1 MSTKRRTSVLAVAL
15 VAALLAACS
24 APPAPTPEPSPE
36 PAAPP
41 TAPALEPETAAAS
54 GLSTFVITPDQSSAS
69 YIVDEEFLPDMLP
82 KYGINIGRQDTV
94 GVTPAVDG
102 QIQLNL
108 DDLAAALGDNRF
120 HADLSLLESDQ
131 ALRDQWIRENGPQ
144 FGVYPDAVFIAN
156 AIEGAPSSYTEGE
169 EVSFRLLGDLTIR
182 EITQPA
188 TFEVSATLD
197 GTTLS
202 GSAVAS
208 LRMSDFDIEP
218 PNFANT
224 LTVQD
229 EFTVRVDFIAQEQ

>member
-24 APPAPTPEPSPE
+24 APSAHTRSQVRSLQRRLQCPSSSQNRQRLADCALLLLPPISRAHPTSSTRSSCPICCQNTASTL
-36 PAAPP
+36 AAK
-41 TAPALEPETAAAS
+41 
-54 GLSTFVITPDQSSAS
+54 TPSAS
-69 YIVDEEFLPDMLP
+69 PPQSM
-82 KYGINIGRQDTV
+82 GRS
-94 GVTPAVDG
+94 
-102 QIQLNL
+102 QLNL

-144 FGVYPDAVFIAN
+144 FGVYPDAVFIAS

-202 GSAVAS
+202 GSAC
-208 LRMSDFDIEP
+208 R
-218 PNFANT
+218 
-224 LTVQD
+224 
-229 EFTVRVDFIAQEQ
+229 IAAHERL

>member
-1 MSTKRRTSVLAVAL
+1 M
-15 VAALLAACS
+15 
-24 APPAPTPEPSPE
+24 
-36 PAAPP
+36 
-41 TAPALEPETAAAS
+41 
-54 GLSTFVITPDQSSAS
+54 
-69 YIVDEEFLPDMLP
+69 
-82 KYGINIGRQDTV
+82 GRS
-94 GVTPAVDG
+94 
-102 QIQLNL
+102 QLNL

-144 FGVYPDAVFIAN
+144 FGVYPDAVFIAS

-182 EITQPA
+182 EITQRLPSRCRQRW
-188 TFEVSATLD
+188 TERPSAVQL
-197 GTTLS
+197 
-202 GSAVAS
+202 VAS

>member
-1 MSTKRRTSVLAVAL
+1 MR
-15 VAALLAACS
+15 
-24 APPAPTPEPSPE
+24 
-36 PAAPP
+36 
-41 TAPALEPETAAAS
+41 
-54 GLSTFVITPDQSSAS
+54 TFVITPDQSSAS